1 VEAKLHEMKSS
12 EVIGKLAKELQGA
25 GSFTGLE
32 SLNQQ
37 ILRLLQNHNIY
48 YRVHKSPPP
57 VHILSHLILST
68 HSQPISPNVA
78 VVWLTFLV
86 RTREVPGSNLGPE
99 TGYLD

>member
-1 VEAKLHEMKSS
+1 VEAKFHEMKSP

-37 ILRLLQNHNIY
+37 ILRLLRNHNIY

-57 VHILSHLILST
+57 VHILSHNPVHTLPT
-68 HSQPISPNVA
+68 YFTERRDR
-78 VVWLTFLV
+78 VVDI
-86 RTREVPGSNLGPE
+86 PGSHA
-99 TGYLD
+99 